1 MNASYAA
8 SSVLAKQIEAGAP
21 AEVFFSADRAWVEYL
36 EARGLLERGSP
47 REVLGNAL
55 VLIAP
60 ADSPLH
66 LNIAPGFD
74 LTAAL
79 GAGRLAMADPDSV
92 PAGKYAR
99 AALTKLGVWPR
110 VSDRLVRG
118 ENVRAALAYVA
129 RGEAPL
135 GIVYGSDALAEKR
148 VRVIGMF
155 PEDTHP
161 PITYV
166 LALSARPEAARFA
179 EFLAGETAR
188 QIFARY
194 GFIPL
199 AVPGRP
205 LARRLLRSAR
215 ASHFLTESR
224 PFATMGNALPDSWRH
239 SRCGDDSHQVR
250 HSGNRAPAEALRA
263 RAVAQAQ
270 GHCRN
275 QALPLRGGD
284 ALWPKQQS
292 GS

>member
-1 MNASYAA
+1 MTSQSPRHALVGGALILLGVVGTAGSAGAGAGPAGAQTPPELLVFAAASLSDALEEVERAFTARTGVRVNASYAA

-21 AEVFFSADRAWVEYL
+21 ADVFFCADLAWVDYL
-36 EARGLLERGSP
+36 EARGLLKSGSR

-66 LNIAPGFD
+66 LGIAPGFD

-99 AALTKLGVWPR
+99 AALTKLGVWQR

-135 GIVYGSDALAEKR
+135 GIVYGSDAQAEKR
-148 VRVIGMF
+148 VRVIGVF
-155 PEDTHP
+155 PEDSHP
-161 PITYV
+161 SITYA
-166 LALSARPEAARFA
+166 LALTVRARPPAARLA
-179 EFLAGETAR
+179 DFLASESAR

-194 GFIPL
+194 GFTAL
-199 AVPGRP
+199 A
-205 LARRLLRSAR
+205 ARRD
-215 ASHFLTESR
+215 E
-224 PFATMGNALPDSWRH
+224 
-239 SRCGDDSHQVR
+239 
-250 HSGNRAPAEALRA
+250 
-263 RAVAQAQ
+263 
-270 GHCRN
+270 
-275 QALPLRGGD
+275 
-284 ALWPKQQS
+284 K
-292 GS
+292 